1 MKKEI
6 VMTATITKQIA
17 LWAAWGCIALGGML
31 IVWQIVAPANN
42 VATPLVT
49 PTQVVLESAD
59 APAESP
65 ATATAVADVV
75 VYISGAVNKPGV
87 YKVAPT
93 ARVADVVVL
102 AGGLRSDADYTAVN
116 LAAHISDAAHI
127 QVQSIGAPQTHV
139 AAESAPTTVAVNRAS
154 ADELASLPGIGPALA
169 ARIVEYRTAHG
180 AFATM
185 DDLGAV
191 PGIGPAMQ
199 SKLTPLLRF
208 DS

>member
-1 MKKEI
+1 MS
-6 VMTATITKQIA
+6 TTITKQIA

-31 IVWQIVAPANN
+31 IMWQIVAPANSA
-42 VATPLVT
+42 ATPLE
-49 PTQVVLESAD
+49 PPIQVALEATD
-59 APAESP
+59 VQTESP

-102 AGGLRSDADYTAVN
+102 AGGLRADADYAAVN

-127 QVQSIGAPQTHV
+127 QVQSIGAPPPHAV
-139 AAESAPTTVAVNRAS
+139 AESMPTTVAINRAS
-154 ADELASLPGIGPALA
+154 AEELAALPGIGPALA
-169 ARIVEYRTAHG
+169 ARIVEHRTAHG

-185 DDLGAV
+185 DDLGEV
-191 PGIGPAMQ
+191 PGIGSAMQ
-199 SKLTPLLRF
+199 AKLAPLLRF

>member
-1 MKKEI
+1 MS
-6 VMTATITKQIA
+6 TTITKQIA

-31 IVWQIVAPANN
+31 IMWQIVAPANSA
-42 VATPLVT
+42 ATPLE
-49 PTQVVLESAD
+49 PPIQVALEATD
-59 APAESP
+59 VQTESP

-102 AGGLRSDADYTAVN
+102 AGGLRADADYAAVN

-127 QVQSIGAPQTHV
+127 QVQSIGAPMPHAV
-139 AAESAPTTVAVNRAS
+139 AESMPTTVAVNRAS
-154 ADELASLPGIGPALA
+154 AEELAALPGIGPALA
-169 ARIVEYRTAHG
+169 ARIVEHRTAHG

-185 DDLGAV
+185 DDLGEV
-191 PGIGPAMQ
+191 PGIGSAMQ
-199 SKLTPLLRF
+199 AKLAPLLRF

>member
-1 MKKEI
+1 
-6 VMTATITKQIA
+6 
-17 LWAAWGCIALGGML
+17 ML
-31 IVWQIVAPANN
+31 IMWQIVAPANSA
-42 VATPLVT
+42 ATPLE
-49 PTQVVLESAD
+49 PPIQVALEATD
-59 APAESP
+59 VQVESP

-102 AGGLRSDADYTAVN
+102 AGGLRADADYAAVN

-127 QVQSIGAPQTHV
+127 QVQSIGMPTPHA
-139 AAESAPTTVAVNRAS
+139 AAESVATTVAVNRAS
-154 ADELASLPGIGPALA
+154 AEELAALPGIGPALA
-169 ARIVEYRTAHG
+169 ARIVEHRTAHG

-185 DDLGAV
+185 DDLGEV
-191 PGIGPAMQ
+191 PGIGSAMQ
-199 SKLTPLLRF
+199 AKLAPLLRF

>member
-1 MKKEI
+1 MS
-6 VMTATITKQIA
+6 TTITKQIA

-31 IVWQIVAPANN
+31 IMWQIVAPANSA
-42 VATPLVT
+42 ATPLE
-49 PTQVVLESAD
+49 PPIQVALEATD
-59 APAESP
+59 VQTESP

-102 AGGLRSDADYTAVN
+102 AGGLRADADYAAVN

-127 QVQSIGAPQTHV
+127 QVQSIGAPPPHAV
-139 AAESAPTTVAVNRAS
+139 AESMPTTVAVNRAS
-154 ADELASLPGIGPALA
+154 AEELAALPGIGPALA
-169 ARIVEYRTAHG
+169 ARIVEHRTAHG

-185 DDLGAV
+185 DDLGEV
-191 PGIGPAMQ
+191 PGIGSAMQ
-199 SKLTPLLRF
+199 AKLAPLLRF

>member
-1 MKKEI
+1 MSTI
-6 VMTATITKQIA
+6 ITKQIA

-31 IVWQIVAPANN
+31 IMWQIVAPANSA
-42 VATPLVT
+42 ATPLE
-49 PTQVVLESAD
+49 PPIQVALEATD
-59 APAESP
+59 VQTESP

-102 AGGLRSDADYTAVN
+102 AGGLRADADYAAVN

-127 QVQSIGAPQTHV
+127 QVQSIGAPPPHAV
-139 AAESAPTTVAVNRAS
+139 AESMPTTVAVNRAS
-154 ADELASLPGIGPALA
+154 AEELAALPGIGPALA
-169 ARIVEYRTAHG
+169 ARIVEHRTAHG

-185 DDLGAV
+185 DDLGEV
-191 PGIGPAMQ
+191 PGIGAAMQ
-199 SKLTPLLRF
+199 AKLAPLLRF

>member
-1 MKKEI
+1 
-6 VMTATITKQIA
+6 
-17 LWAAWGCIALGGML
+17 ML
-31 IVWQIVAPANN
+31 IMWQIVAPANSA
-42 VATPLVT
+42 ATPLE
-49 PTQVVLESAD
+49 PPIQVALEATD
-59 APAESP
+59 MQTESP

-102 AGGLRSDADYTAVN
+102 AGGLRADADYAAVN

-127 QVQSIGAPQTHV
+127 QVQSIGAPMPHAV
-139 AAESAPTTVAVNRAS
+139 AESMPTTVAINRAS
-154 ADELASLPGIGPALA
+154 AEELATLPGIGPALA

-180 AFATM
+180 AFATI

-191 PGIGPAMQ
+191 PGIGAAMQ
-199 SKLTPLLRF
+199 AKLAPLLRF

>member
-1 MKKEI
+1 MS
-6 VMTATITKQIA
+6 TTIAKQIA

-31 IVWQIVAPANN
+31 IMWQIVAPANST
-42 VATPLVT
+42 ATPLEPPIQVT
-49 PTQVVLESAD
+49 LESTD
-59 APAESP
+59 VQTESP

-102 AGGLRSDADYTAVN
+102 AGGLRADADYAAVN

-127 QVQSIGAPQTHV
+127 QVQRIGASPPHV
-139 AAESAPTTVAVNRAS
+139 AAESMSTTVAVNRAS
-154 ADELASLPGIGPALA
+154 AEELATLPGIGPALA

-185 DDLGAV
+185 DDLGEV
-191 PGIGPAMQ
+191 PGIGSAMQ
-199 SKLTPLLRF
+199 AKLAPLLGF

>member
-1 MKKEI
+1 MSTI
-6 VMTATITKQIA
+6 ITKQIA

-31 IVWQIVAPANN
+31 IMWQIVAPANSA
-42 VATPLVT
+42 ATPLE
-49 PTQVVLESAD
+49 PPIQVALED
-59 APAESP
+59 TDVQTESP

-102 AGGLRSDADYTAVN
+102 AGGLRADADYAAVN

-127 QVQSIGAPQTHV
+127 QVQSIGAPMPHA
-139 AAESAPTTVAVNRAS
+139 AAESMPTTVAVNRAS
-154 ADELASLPGIGPALA
+154 AEELAALPGIGPALA
-169 ARIVEYRTAHG
+169 ARIVEHRTAHG

-191 PGIGPAMQ
+191 PGIGAAMQ
-199 SKLTPLLRF
+199 AKLAPLLRF

>member
-1 MKKEI
+1 MS
-6 VMTATITKQIA
+6 TTIAKQIA

-31 IVWQIVAPANN
+31 IAWQIVAPANAN
-42 VATPLVT
+42 ATPVVMATPDVLVD
-49 PTQVVLESAD
+49 AD
-59 APAESP
+59 MPVP
-65 ATATAVADVV
+65 ATPVADVV
-75 VYISGAVNKPGV
+75 VYISGAVTKPGV
-87 YKVAPT
+87 YKVAAT

-102 AGGLRSDADYTAVN
+102 AEGLRADADYAAVN

-127 QVQSIGAPQTHV
+127 HVQSIGV
-139 AAESAPTTVAVNRAS
+139 ATTSAPAQSVSTTLAINSAS
-154 ADELASLPGIGPALA
+154 AEELAALPGIGPALA

-191 PGIGPAMQ
+191 PGIGAAMQ
-199 SKLTPLLRF
+199 TKLTPLLRF

>member
-1 MKKEI
+1 MP
-6 VMTATITKQIA
+6 TTITKQIA
-17 LWAAWGCIALGGML
+17 VWVAWGCVALGGML
-31 IVWQIVAPANN
+31 IAWQIIAPANTN
-42 VATPLVT
+42 ATPLLVPT
-49 PTQVVLESAD
+49 PAVLLDATPPAD
-59 APAESP
+59 TPV
-65 ATATAVADVV
+65 ATTPIADVV

-87 YKVAPT
+87 YKVATT

-102 AGGLRSDADYTAVN
+102 AGGLRTDADYAAVN

-127 QVQSIGAPQTHV
+127 HVQHIGAAIT
-139 AAESAPTTVAVNRAS
+139 SAPVHAAPAMVAVNSAS
-154 ADELASLPGIGPALA
+154 ADELAALPGIGPALA

-180 AFATM
+180 MFTTM

-199 SKLTPLLRF
+199 AKLAPLLRF

>member
-1 MKKEI
+1 MSTI
-6 VMTATITKQIA
+6 ITKQIA

-31 IVWQIVAPANN
+31 IMWQIVAPANSA
-42 VATPLVT
+42 ATPLE
-49 PTQVVLESAD
+49 PPIQVALEATD
-59 APAESP
+59 VQTESP

-102 AGGLRSDADYTAVN
+102 AGGLRADADYAAVN

-127 QVQSIGAPQTHV
+127 QVQSIGAPMPHAV
-139 AAESAPTTVAVNRAS
+139 AESMPTTVAVNRAS
-154 ADELASLPGIGPALA
+154 AEELAALPGIGPALA
-169 ARIVEYRTAHG
+169 ARIVEHRTAHG

-185 DDLGAV
+185 DDLGEV
-191 PGIGPAMQ
+191 PGIGSAMQ
-199 SKLTPLLRF
+199 AKLAPLLRF

>member
-1 MKKEI
+1 MS
-6 VMTATITKQIA
+6 MTITKQIA

-31 IVWQIVAPANN
+31 IMWQIVAPANTA
-42 VATPLVT
+42 ATPLE
-49 PTQVVLESAD
+49 PPIQVAVEATD
-59 APAESP
+59 VQTESP

-102 AGGLRSDADYTAVN
+102 AGGLRADADYAAVN

-127 QVQSIGAPQTHV
+127 QVQSVGAPQTHV

-154 ADELASLPGIGPALA
+154 AEELASLPGIGPALA